1 MRLGKGGKCVTVASK
16 YNIKELFRYFFQIK
30 LALINS
36 RINKPMEK
44 NFNGLAFEVKAYYDN
59 LEVIQKLYP
68 AKQRT
73 RF

>member
-1 MRLGKGGKCVTVASK
+1 
-16 YNIKELFRYFFQIK
+16 
-30 LALINS
+30 
-36 RINKPMEK
+36 MEK